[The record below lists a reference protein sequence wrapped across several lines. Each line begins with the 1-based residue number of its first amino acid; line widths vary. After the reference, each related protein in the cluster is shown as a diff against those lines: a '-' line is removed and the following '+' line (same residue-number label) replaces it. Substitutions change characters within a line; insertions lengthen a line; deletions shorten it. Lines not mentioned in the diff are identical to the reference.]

1 MKARSAWFCLAAA
14 FALIAVGLF
23 AAVHI
28 PRQAANAAD
37 VPAEAPVITNLP
49 VSQISGVTLRM
60 GEDAVGLIP
69 SGTSFEVIGREDI
82 VFDSSKLA
90 ALVYTAC
97 HLRAD
102 RRLSDPEPLSAYG
115 LDAPRAKITLLLPEG
130 DPIRLFFGDTC
141 SVSEQVYMRKENE
154 DAVYLIS
161 AENAELL
168 LHSPEDLRQMELFPP
183 DLDLSQLTLTNA
195 SGSFTLVQNQNSA
208 SGLFEMI
215 FPVSCTPDWA
225 AVNEKVLLPLKEL
238 VPDHFIAADASLSDY
253 ADEPLCTL
261 SLSDGSQTWVCRFA
275 QGHDGVI
282 YCATDE
288 SGNIYSIDSEKTAF
302 LDVAYNDLLGSSLYR
317 RSVSQVSRITLTV
330 ENQTYSIEFSG
341 SADTLSSVFCGHSF
355 GATNTQH
362 FYNLLTAIPIAGELT
377 DDASPQAQPM
387 ITLTFN
393 LRDGETDILEFLPI
407 NTSYCAV
414 SVNGEAQ
421 FATYANVPT
430 LIVQVFLKLAEIL

>member
-1 MKARSAWFCLAAA
+1 MIHSPKT
-14 FALIAVGLF
+14 I
-23 AAVHI
+23 
-28 PRQAANAAD
+28 N
-37 VPAEAPVITNLP
+37 
-49 VSQISGVTLRM
+49 
-60 GEDAVGLIP
+60 
-69 SGTSFEVIGREDI
+69 
-82 VFDSSKLA
+82 
-90 ALVYTAC
+90 
-97 HLRAD
+97 
-102 RRLSDPEPLSAYG
+102 DPEPLSAYG

-130 DPIRLFFGDTC
+130 DPVRLFFGDTC

-168 LHSPEDLRQMELFPP
+168 LQSPEDLRQMELFPP

-215 FPVSCTPDWA
+215 SPVSCTPDWA

-253 ADEPLCTL
+253 ADEPFCTL

-275 QGHDGVI
+275 QGRDNVI
-282 YCATDE
+282 YCATDG
-288 SGNIYSIDSEKTAF
+288 SGNIYSIASEKTAF

-317 RSVSQVSRITLTV
+317 RSVSQVSRVTLTV
-330 ENQTYSIEFSG
+330 ENQTYSIDFSG

-355 GATNTQH
+355 GATDTQH

-421 FATYANVPT
+421 FATYANVPA
-430 LIVQVFLKLAEIL
+430 LIVQVFLKLAEIS

>member
-1 MKARSAWFCLAAA
+1 
-14 FALIAVGLF
+14 
-23 AAVHI
+23 
-28 PRQAANAAD
+28 
-37 VPAEAPVITNLP
+37 
-49 VSQISGVTLRM
+49 
-60 GEDAVGLIP
+60 
-69 SGTSFEVIGREDI
+69 
-82 VFDSSKLA
+82 
-90 ALVYTAC
+90 
-97 HLRAD
+97 
-102 RRLSDPEPLSAYG
+102 
-115 LDAPRAKITLLLPEG
+115 
-130 DPIRLFFGDTC
+130 
-141 SVSEQVYMRKENE
+141 MRKENE

-288 SGNIYSIDSEKTAF
+288 SGNIYSIDSEKRPF
-302 LDVAYNDLLGSSLYR
+302 WMSLTT
-317 RSVSQVSRITLTV
+317 ICW
-330 ENQTYSIEFSG
+330 
-341 SADTLSSVFCGHSF
+341 AAVF
-355 GATNTQH
+355 
-362 FYNLLTAIPIAGELT
+362 IAE
-377 DDASPQAQPM
+377 
-387 ITLTFN
+387 
-393 LRDGETDILEFLPI
+393 
-407 NTSYCAV
+407 
-414 SVNGEAQ
+414 
-421 FATYANVPT
+421 
-430 LIVQVFLKLAEIL
+430 VFLRFPASH